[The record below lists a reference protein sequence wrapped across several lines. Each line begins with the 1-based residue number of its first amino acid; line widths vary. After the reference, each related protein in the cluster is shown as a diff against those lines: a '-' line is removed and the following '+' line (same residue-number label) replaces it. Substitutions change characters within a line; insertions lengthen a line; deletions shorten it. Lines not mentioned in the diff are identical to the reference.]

1 MIPVVEE
8 LGGLPAPHVVFAG
21 LWQRPG
27 AFLLESALEEPGREA
42 YSIIG
47 FEPPLGLRAE
57 GLDLRWTER
66 GRVRRERGPVHEAV
80 RAVLDRHRAAPAPG
94 GLPFAGGAVGY
105 WSYEAGAAWEQVVS
119 RSEEGGGAADV
130 ELGFYDGAL
139 LYAHATG
146 RWFAV
151 ATPVFRRTA
160 ATILK
165 ALRSA
170 AAAWADHDP
179 EGWRRVA
186 LTMEPRS
193 FGTRE
198 DYLRGVEAIRR
209 YIASGDV
216 YQVNLSQRF
225 DAAAVVDPY
234 ALYQR
239 LRRRSPAPF
248 ASFLTTDFGHV
259 VSCSPERFLRVRGR
273 AVETRPIKG
282 TRPRGRDAA
291 EDARLAAELRASAKE
306 RAELLMIVDLERNDL
321 GRVCVPGSVAVPELY
336 RVETHPTVFHLVATV
351 TGQLRPGVG
360 PLELLQA
367 AFPGGSIT
375 GAPKIRAMQIIREIE
390 PVRRGVYT
398 GSIGYLGFDGDCD
411 LNIAIRT
418 LVCTRR
424 ATSYHVG
431 AGIVWDS
438 DPASEYEETLAKG
451 RALREALIGAAP

>member
-1 MIPVVEE
+1 MSPVVEE
-8 LGGLPAPHVVFAG
+8 LRGLPAPHVLFAG

-27 AFLLESALEEPGREA
+27 AFLLESAQEEPGPEA

-47 FEPPLGLRAE
+47 FEPPLTLCAQ
-57 GLDLRWTER
+57 GLDLRWTEG
-66 GRVRRERGPVHEAV
+66 GRVRRETGPVLEAV
-80 RAVLDRHRAAPAPG
+80 RSVLERHRAAPAPG

-105 WSYEAGAAWEQVVS
+105 WSYEAGAAWENVVS
-119 RSEEGGGAADV
+119 RREAGGAADV

-139 LYAHATG
+139 LYAHGTG
-146 RWFAV
+146 RWFAA
-151 ATPVFRRTA
+151 ATPVFRRSA
-160 ATILK
+160 AEILK

-170 AAAWADHDP
+170 AAACPGQDP
-179 EGWRRVA
+179 EGWRRA
-186 LTMEPRS
+186 GLTSEPRPCGS
-193 FGTRE
+193 RE

-216 YQVNLSQRF
+216 YQVNLSHRF
-225 DAAAVVDPY
+225 DAAAVADPY

-239 LRRRSPAPF
+239 LRRCSPAPF
-248 ASFLTTDFGHV
+248 ASFLATDFGHI

-291 EDARLAAELRASAKE
+291 EDARLAAELQASPKE

-321 GRVCVPGSVAVPELY
+321 GRVCVPGSVEVPELY

-351 TGQLRPGVG
+351 TGRLRPEVG
-360 PLELLQA
+360 ALDLLRA

-375 GAPKIRAMQIIREIE
+375 GAPKIRAMQIIHEVE

-438 DPASEYEETLAKG
+438 DPVSEYEETLAKG
-451 RALREALIGAAP
+451 RALRDALAGTAP